1 MVRNA
6 VLTGLRAFAVEKYL
20 MRFRPFFVSAS
31 LLLCLLTVPALH
43 AATHPW
49 PAVGPDGGDARSLAA
64 DPADS
69 SHLYLGTANSW
80 IYQSMDDGAHWT
92 RLAQLGTGEDLVID
106 HIIVDERDPHT
117 LYAGAWRLD
126 RFGGGVFVSH
136 DSGATWSELTGMHG
150 QSVRALAQAPSDS
163 HILVAGTIS
172 GVYRTEDGGQHWKE
186 ISPAGSG
193 EIREVQSIA
202 IDPTDPD
209 TIYAGTWHLPWKTND
224 GGRHWFNIKKGIIT
238 DSDVFS
244 ILIDPQLPTV
254 LYASACSGIYRSD
267 NGGLLFRK
275 VQGIPTTA
283 RRTRSIKED
292 PQNRN
297 VVYAGTTE
305 GLYKTVNGG
314 KSWNRLTSPFVV
326 INDILINPSNPQRVL
341 MATDQNGVLASN
353 NGGKSF
359 LPSNSGFSER
369 VVSSVLVDHQHPGT
383 LYAGVV
389 NGKSFGGVFVSHDNG
404 RTWAQQSNGL
414 GGRDVFA
421 LAQSSN
427 GTVYA
432 GTNDGLYRWSPSG
445 WVQDG
450 NILNSS
456 AHAVPSRRHAGYRHD
471 TRAHIDTRVDHLFT
485 SGPVWYAATV
495 GGVYS
500 SRNQGVTWQGP
511 ILHQDGYIYFGRLG
525 SRTLA
530 VNRTSI
536 RYSRDHGQSWR
547 TMYRPLGLSYLTAA
561 TVTPGGTLWVGGPQ
575 GIYFTHDAGLR
586 WFQLKRLPVNA
597 INSLAWDP
605 AQNSVLLSS
614 SDSTVV
620 YAINPKTYTWKW
632 WNTGW
637 LVHAVHPLGRR
648 LVAVSD
654 SNGVVVQPAA
664 QSATALAEAGGN

>member
-1 MVRNA
+1 
-6 VLTGLRAFAVEKYL
+6 
-20 MRFRPFFVSAS
+20 
-31 LLLCLLTVPALH
+31 LTVPALH
-43 AATHPW
+43 AAIHHW
-49 PAVGPDGGDARSLAA
+49 PAVGPDGGDARSFAA
-64 DPADS
+64 DPAHP

-80 IYQSMDDGAHWT
+80 IYQSQDGGAHWT

-106 HIIVDERDPHT
+106 HIVVDERDPHT

-136 DSGATWSELTGMHG
+136 DSGATWSELTGMDG

-163 HILVAGTIS
+163 HVLVAGTIT
-172 GVYRTEDGGQHWKE
+172 GVYRTEDSGLHWKQ
-186 ISPAGSG
+186 ISPPGSA
-193 EIREVQSIA
+193 EIHEVQSIA

-209 TIYAGTWHLPWKTND
+209 TIYAGTWHLPWKTTD

-305 GLYKTVNGG
+305 GLYKTLNGG
-314 KSWNRLTSPFVV
+314 KSWTRMTSPFVV
-326 INDILINPSNPQRVL
+326 INDIYIDPANPQRVL
-341 MATDQNGVLASN
+341 MATDESGILASN
-353 NGGKSF
+353 DGGKSF
-359 LPSNSGFSER
+359 EPSNSGFSER
-369 VVSSVLVDHQHPGT
+369 IVSSVLVDHVHPHT

-389 NGKSFGGVFVSHDNG
+389 NGKSFGGVFVSHDDG
-404 RTWAQQSNGL
+404 HTWTQQSKGL

-432 GTNDGLYRWSPSG
+432 GTNDGLYRWSPAG

-450 NILNSS
+450 KIVHPSARAVSS
-456 AHAVPSRRHAGYRHD
+456 RRRHAYHREAAA
-471 TRAHIDTRVDHLFT
+471 AHIDTRVGHLFT
-485 SGPVWYAATV
+485 QGRVWYAVTD
-495 GGVYS
+495 GGVYL
-500 SRNQGVTWQGP
+500 SRNEGAAWQGP
-511 ILHQDGYIYFGRLG
+511 ILRGDGYVYFGNLG
-525 SRTLA
+525 KRTIA
-530 VNRTSI
+530 VNRDSI
-536 RYSRDHGQSWR
+536 SYSRDNGLTWH
-547 TMYRPLGLSYLTAA
+547 TMYRPLGLSSLTAA
-561 TVTPGGTLWVGGPQ
+561 TVTPDGTLWVGGPQ
-575 GIYFTHDAGLR
+575 GIYFTHDSGLR

-597 INSLAWDP
+597 INSLAWNP
-605 AQNSVLLSS
+605 AQKSVLLSS

-620 YAINPKTYTWKW
+620 YAINPKTYTWQW

-637 LVHAVHPLGRR
+637 LVHGIHTLGNR
-648 LVAVSD
+648 LVAVSYSD
-654 SNGVVVQPAA
+654 GVVLQPTA
-664 QSATALAEAGGN
+664 QTSTALAEAGGK

>member
-20 MRFRPFFVSAS
+20 MRFRPFLAFAS
-31 LLLCLLTVPALH
+31 LLLCFLAVPTLH
-43 AATHPW
+43 AAIDHW
-49 PAVGPDGGDARSLAA
+49 PAVGPDGGDARSFAA
-64 DPADS
+64 DPS
-69 SHLYLGTANSW
+69 QPSHIYLGTANSW
-80 IYQSMDDGAHWT
+80 IYQSQDDGGHWT
-92 RLAQLGTGEDLVID
+92 RLARLGTGDDLVID
-106 HIIVDERDPHT
+106 HILVDERDPHI

-136 DSGATWSELTGMHG
+136 DSGATWSELPGMDG
-150 QSVRALAQAPSDS
+150 QSVRALAQAPSNS

-172 GVYRTEDGGQHWKE
+172 GVYRTEDSGLHWKE
-186 ISPAGSG
+186 ISPPGSG
-193 EIREVQSIA
+193 EIHEVQSIA

-209 TIYAGTWHLPWKTND
+209 TIYAGTWHLPWKTTD

-305 GLYKTVNGG
+305 GLYKTLNGG
-314 KSWNRLTSPFVV
+314 KSWTRLTSPFVV
-326 INDILINPSNPQRVL
+326 INDILIDPANPQRVL

-353 NGGKSF
+353 DGGKSF
-359 LPSNSGFSER
+359 EPSNSGFSER
-369 VVSSVLVDHQHPGT
+369 IVSSVLVDRLHPGT

-389 NGKSFGGVFVSHDNG
+389 NGKSFGGVFVSHDDG
-404 RTWAQQSNGL
+404 RTWTQQSNGL
-414 GGRDVFA
+414 DGRDVFA
-421 LAQSSN
+421 LAESSN

-432 GTNDGLYRWSPSG
+432 GTNDGLFRWSPAG
-445 WVQDG
+445 WTQDG
-450 NILNSS
+450 AIVNSAPRAVAARRRA
-456 AHAVPSRRHAGYRHD
+456 AHRGSTG
-471 TRAHIDTRVDHLFT
+471 AHIDTRVNHLFT
-485 SGPVWYAATV
+485 RGSTWYAATDE
-495 GGVYS
+495 GVFR
-500 SRNQGVTWQGP
+500 SRNEGVTWQGP
-511 ILHQDGYIYFGRLG
+511 ILPGDGYVYFGNLG
-525 SRTLA
+525 HRTIA
-530 VNRTSI
+530 VNRDSI
-536 RYSRDHGQSWR
+536 RYSNGDGQTWH
-547 TMYRPLGLSYLTAA
+547 TMYRPLGLSALNAA
-561 TVTPGGTLWVGGPQ
+561 TITPGGTLWVGGPQ

-597 INSLAWDP
+597 INSLSWNP
-605 AQNSVLLSS
+605 AQKSILLSS

-637 LVHAVHPLGRR
+637 LIHGIHSLGDR
-648 LVAVSD
+648 LVAVSY
-654 SNGVVVQPAA
+654 SNGVVLQPGP
-664 QSATALAEAGGN
+664 QSGAALAQAGGN